1 MKKRSTLMISLLS
14 AVVAAFALFAVGCA
28 GGEGGDPKKHTIQ
41 YTDDAG
47 THLITV
53 TDGMPYSLDA
63 LPTRSGYIFE
73 GLFDAET
80 GGTQYVSESGASL
93 SPFTDKKN
101 LVLFPRF
108 RAREFTVILDYGG
121 AAVTGGRQYTVA
133 YDSSLPELPK
143 NLTLEHKVF
152 AGWYTGENRGGTRVA
167 DAYGL
172 IPVVSVLNDTS
183 FDISSDRIYLYAGFE
198 TEKFTVTCCFET
210 GMETEDVQVEYDTP
224 VGRIVPE
231 TRVDGNAPLTWS
243 KTRGGEVWNGRITED
258 TVLYA
263 VEYAPVIEFDTDG
276 GDGVSPVVARAGST
290 VTLPE
295 PTKELSKFVGWA
307 DMQGNAFTSTAMPSK
322 SISLKAVWQAKLVFD
337 SNGGSAVKDVSQA
350 AGSSV
355 TLPVPERDGYI
366 FAGWY
371 DTESDPY
378 TSTVMPAAGIK
389 LKAGWYKEKKLT
401 KIYVAADKVQSVE
414 SALDPVT
421 QEIDMKKYDPD
432 NDFEGALNIELK
444 IYFKTQHYVSGM
456 GFSGYADMR
465 YGIYSESKRS
475 TSTTLFE
482 TTCEHNSLKTFQQR
496 QYTVTVNV
504 ENGVFYIIYNYASN
518 SAFRGVDI
526 NDYYIEY
533 RYPDTARLYL

>member
-1 MKKRSTLMISLLS
+1 MICLLA
-14 AVVAAFALFAVGCA
+14 AVVAACALFAVGCV
-28 GGEGGDPKKHTIQ
+28 GGVGGDPKQYTIQ
-41 YTDDAG
+41 YTDDEG
-47 THLITV
+47 THMLTV
-53 TDGMPYSLDA
+53 TDGMPYSLEA
-63 LPTRSGYIFE
+63 IPTRSGYIFA

-101 LVLFPRF
+101 LVLFPQF
-108 RAREFTVILDYGG
+108 MAKEFTVILDYGG
-121 AAVTGGRQYTVA
+121 AAVTGSRQLTVA

-143 NLTLEHKVF
+143 NLTLEHRIF
-152 AGWYTGENRGGTRVA
+152 AGWYTEENRGGTCVA

-172 IPVVSVLNDTS
+172 IPVVSVLNDTN
-183 FDISSDRIYLYAGFE
+183 FDITGDRIYLYAGFE
-198 TEKFTVTCCFET
+198 IEKFTVTCCFET
-210 GMETEDVQVEYDTP
+210 DMETEDVQVEYDTP
-224 VGRIVPE
+224 VGSIVPE

-263 VEYAPVIEFDTDG
+263 VEYAPVIEFDADG
-276 GDGVSPVVARAGST
+276 GDGALPVVARAGST
-290 VTLPE
+290 VTLPV
-295 PTKELSKFVGWA
+295 PTKELAKFVGWT
-307 DMQGNAFTSTAMPSK
+307 DMNGNAFTSTTMPSK
-322 SISLKAVWQAKLVFD
+322 SITLKAVWQAKLVFD

-350 AGSSV
+350 PGSSV
-355 TLPVPERDGYI
+355 MLPVPERDGFI

-371 DTESDPY
+371 DVESDPY
-378 TSTVMPAAGIK
+378 TSTVMPASGIR

-401 KIYVAADKVQSVE
+401 KIYVASDKVQSVE
-414 SALDPVT
+414 SALEPVT

-432 NDFEGALNIELK
+432 NDFEGALNIEL
-444 IYFKTQHYVSGM
+444 IIRFKTQHYVSGM

-496 QYTVTVNV
+496 QYTVSINV
-504 ENGVFYIIYNYASN
+504 EDGLFYIIYNYASN

-526 NDYYIEY
+526 KDSYIEY
-533 RYPDTARLYL
+533 RYPDTAKLYL